1 MVSIFITILFLSSA
15 SSISE
20 EIATEVE
27 IKTSSWTNN
36 NKRLISDDSN
46 AEDRETY
53 FPSRKRFSA
62 TSASSHFKWSF
73 SDERKCYAFE
83 QFHTYIKD
91 TNLDDSILTNNS
103 VPQIFAG
110 PDPLDDYLKSQLNKI
125 KKNEIQQDKSCQKV
139 QQKMVNV
146 MVSLT

>member
-1 MVSIFITILFLSSA
+1 M
-15 SSISE
+15 
-20 EIATEVE
+20 
-27 IKTSSWTNN
+27 
-36 NKRLISDDSN
+36 
-46 AEDRETY
+46 
-53 FPSRKRFSA
+53 P
-62 TSASSHFKWSF
+62 SSHFKWSF
-73 SDERKCYAFE
+73 SDERKSYALE

-139 QQKMVNV
+139 QEKNGKCNGFFNQNLEINWTATKSNSEKVELNLEDFKN
-146 MVSLT
+146 LTEQTIWTLA